1 MSRPLSSDVRLGAPR
16 PHRLLPLAP
25 APPAWVYE
33 IVGDAVIKAG
43 RTIAPPVPPLVLLH
57 AHVDGFTS
65 QDSGA
70 QREMVAAAYTSI
82 RVSLAALAREP
93 IRFWNFIPDLHAM
106 MAPGIDRYMTFN
118 AGRYDVLSADLMAG
132 APTATAS
139 AVGVDG
145 HDLDIYCLASRTGG
159 TPFENPRQTPS
170 WLYSQRYGPLPPFF
184 ARATA
189 VTLQGTA
196 RLLIGGTASVVGEE
210 SAHRLD
216 AGAQLDETLQNLTA
230 LVVAAREGLV
240 DRTDAMERLVDLRA
254 YVRNDADGN
263 FIADQLAGSCPRA
276 RRIEVVRA
284 CICRPELLVEI
295 EAVADLTG

>member
-1 MSRPLSSDVRLGAPR
+1 MSRPLPYDVRLGALR

-33 IVGDAVIKAG
+33 IVGDAVIQAG
-43 RTIAPPVPPLVLLH
+43 SAVAPPVAPVVLLH
-57 AHVDGFTS
+57 AHVGGFTS
-65 QDSGA
+65 RDSSA
-70 QREMVAAAYTSI
+70 QRAMVAAAYTSI
-82 RVSLAALAREP
+82 RASLAALAREP
-93 IRFWNFIPDLHAM
+93 VRFWNFIPDLHAM
-106 MAPGIDRYMTFN
+106 VAPGIDRYMTFN

-145 HDLDIYCLASRTGG
+145 HDLDIYCLASSTGG
-159 TPFENPRQTPS
+159 QPFENPRQTPS

-189 VTLQGTA
+189 VTLQGMA

-216 AGAQLDETLQNLTA
+216 PGAQLDETLQNLAA
-230 LVVAAREGLV
+230 LVVAAREGL
-240 DRTDAMERLVDLRA
+240 DRRDAMERLVELRA
-254 YVRNDADGN
+254 YVRHDDHGG
-263 FIADQLAGSCPRA
+263 FIADRLAGSCPRA
-276 RRIEVVRA
+276 RRIEMVRA

-295 EAVADLTG
+295 EAVADLTR